1 MMVQSLHEISTKAL
15 MQRIADELEGLIV
28 ADAEG
33 RYAYVN
39 QRWSSLTGYT
49 FEQVKGRY
57 VRDVVRL
64 SRVDEVLKTQKFVSG
79 DAILLNSQTGEEVP
93 VYCSYT
99 PLFHENKLEGCL
111 VYMIRKN
118 EDVSMAVP
126 SHVVS
131 LLEELN
137 RQMQLLQSFQQN
149 TVDPLDRIVGN
160 SPEILKMKHEIVC
173 AARSSS
179 TVLIDGETG
188 SGKELV
194 AQSQM

>member
-1 MMVQSLHEISTKAL
+1 
-15 MQRIADELEGLIV
+15 
-28 ADAEG
+28 
-33 RYAYVN
+33 
-39 QRWSSLTGYT
+39 
-49 FEQVKGRY
+49 
-57 VRDVVRL
+57 
-64 SRVDEVLKTQKFVSG
+64 
-79 DAILLNSQTGEEVP
+79 
-93 VYCSYT
+93 
-99 PLFHENKLEGCL
+99 
-111 VYMIRKN
+111 
-118 EDVSMAVP
+118 MAVP

-194 AQSQM
+194 AHAIHELSP